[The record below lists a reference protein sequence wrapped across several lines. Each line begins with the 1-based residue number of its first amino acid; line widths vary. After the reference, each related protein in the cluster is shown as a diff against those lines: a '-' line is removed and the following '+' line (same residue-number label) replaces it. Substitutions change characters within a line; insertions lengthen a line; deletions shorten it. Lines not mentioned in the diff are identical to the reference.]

1 MTLILISGLGIVE
14 PLVENG
20 LNCLSNKKMQINEL
34 VDLNKYKTAPVLD
47 FSQSQK
53 LSRELD
59 TKIYDSDWLTIG
71 VMAKS
76 DVEAKIA
83 LKTIIQKYPFMYF
96 KNFEDL
102 NAMGNVFMK
111 GNQKTGEVYIRS
123 DQRQRRLVRHGLF
136 SHLLLSIFRP
146 FVSCLAFPNTEVLSL
161 MCRQRD

>member
-1 MTLILISGLGIVE
+1 MTLILITGLGIVE

-123 DQRQRRLVRHGLF
+123 ENGLGEGI
-136 SHLLLSIFRP
+136 LLTCQYDNPTQNSITYGP
-146 FVSCLAFPNTEVLSL
+146 FPLNFFVTNY
-161 MCRQRD
+161 